1 MRYVVKKK
9 CHDNIERFYRNVAVK
24 YRHTYSRQL
33 MQKNVLDAT
42 KPMYQIEQT
51 LLRRKPT
58 IQRWNGYY
66 MAHAGHWY
74 YAYTISDD
82 VVTIHDAC
90 HEQNMDG

>member
-1 MRYVVKKK
+1 MIYRISVR
-9 CHDNIERFYRNVAVK
+9 CRRNIVAFYTHVAMK
-24 YRHTYSRQL
+24 YRHTYSEEL
-33 MQKNVLDAT
+33 MFKNIDDAINAIFR
-42 KPMYQIEQT
+42 IEQT
-51 LLRRKPT
+51 LPRRKPT
-58 IQRWNGYY
+58 LQRWQSYH